1 MFLLCALV
9 SIIAYFLGS
18 IPVGLLLMRIFRGI
32 DIRQTGSG
40 NIGATNVARTSPG
53 LGLLTLLLDISK
65 GYLAVVLAVLL
76 AGKWGVGPQLA
87 KIAIGLAALSAVL
100 GHTFSL
106 WLRFKGGKGVAT
118 SLGAFL
124 ALMPVPTLIGVGVFA
139 IVVAVFRYV
148 SLASIT
154 AAAALP
160 VIALLML
167 ERPDR
172 LFLPFMVVAAIIIIG
187 KHHQNIH
194 RLLTG
199 TEHPLHLRHR

>member
-1 MFLLCALV
+1 MVQLCVLV
-9 SIIAYFLGS
+9 SVVAYLLGS

-40 NIGATNVARTSPG
+40 NIGATNVARTSSG
-53 LGLLTLLLDISK
+53 LGLLTLVLDVLK
-65 GYLAVVLAVLL
+65 GYVAVVVAVVLA
-76 AGKWGVGPQLA
+76 GQWGVGPQLG
-87 KIAIGLAALSAVL
+87 KVAIGLAALAAVL
-100 GHTFSL
+100 GHTFSV

-124 ALMPVPTLIGVGVFA
+124 ALMPVPTLVGVAVFA
-139 IVVAVFRYV
+139 VVVAVSRFV
-148 SLASIT
+148 SLASMT
-154 AAAALP
+154 AAATLP
-160 VIALLML
+160 IIALLML

-172 LFLPFMVVAAIIIIG
+172 LFLPFMVAAAMIIIG
-187 KHHQNIH
+187 KHHQNIR